1 MSKDKDYDEYCLKAG
16 IENRNCS
23 TDTTHYEGCWD
34 SGPKHY
40 ECVLRELD
48 WTNKV
53 LLIAIGL
60 LSTYPKF
67 SSMPSE
73 YTLEYVINIAQEK
86 DT

>member
-1 MSKDKDYDEYCLKAG
+1 MNE
-16 IENRNCS
+16 
-23 TDTTHYEGCWD
+23 TTHYDGCYD

-40 ECVLRELD
+40 ECALRELD

-67 SSMPSE
+67 SPNVPE
-73 YTLEYVINIAQEK
+73 YTLEYVLSIAREK
-86 DT
+86 NT

>member
-1 MSKDKDYDEYCLKAG
+1 M
-16 IENRNCS
+16 
-23 TDTTHYEGCWD
+23 TTHYEGCYD

-40 ECVLRELD
+40 ECALRELD

-67 SSMPSE
+67 SPNAPE
-73 YTLEYVINIAQEK
+73 YTLEYVLSIAREK
-86 DT
+86 NGG

>member
-1 MSKDKDYDEYCLKAG
+1 MNE
-16 IENRNCS
+16 
-23 TDTTHYEGCWD
+23 TTHYDGCYD

-40 ECVLRELD
+40 ECALRELD

-67 SSMPSE
+67 SPNAPE
-73 YTLEYVINIAQEK
+73 YTLEYVLSIAREK
-86 DT
+86 NT